1 MAILPIVKYGDPIL
15 RRKVKPVTNFENLDG
30 LVQDMLDTMGS
41 ENGIGLA
48 ANQVGKDM
56 NLLVLD
62 LSGFEDEDDI
72 DPRIFVNIDIIKEEG
87 EIEIEEG
94 CLSIPDIRASIVR
107 AETITIK
114 YQDLKGNINTELF
127 TGLTARVILHERDHL
142 IGKYFTD
149 YLPASQ
155 KMVIQKRLK
164 EISETG
170 RPSVSVTLT

>member
-15 RRKVKPVTNFENLDG
+15 RRKVKLVTDFTNLDN
-30 LVQDMLDTMGS
+30 LVKDMLDTMGNES
-41 ENGIGLA
+41 GIGLA
-48 ANQVGKDM
+48 ANQVGMDM

-62 LSGFEDEDDI
+62 ISGFEDEDDV
-72 DPRIFVNIDIIKEEG
+72 DPRVFVNIDIIKEEG

-107 AETITIK
+107 AETITIE
-114 YQDLKGNINTELF
+114 YQDLKGKIKTEIF
-127 TGLTARVILHERDHL
+127 TGLAARVILHEYDHL

-149 YLPASQ
+149 YLPSSQ
-155 KMVIQKRLK
+155 KTVIQKRLK

-170 RPSVSVTLT
+170 FPSVSVTLT